1 MNIDIGI
8 GYGNVLF
15 GMTTEDV
22 IKVLGQ
28 PSKTVT
34 ARDDGFEYIYNSLKI
49 KLFFGYEENERLY
62 AIEVFNKTATVFST
76 EFIGMP
82 FEKFEIFMKS
92 SNHNY
97 FVRDDYDYFFTVYY
111 EELNATFTVEFDE
124 IISVEFSPL
133 FKDDDTIL
141 WP

>member
-1 MNIDIGI
+1 MNINIGI
-8 GYGNVLF
+8 GYGNILF

-22 IKVLGQ
+22 VNVLGQ
-28 PSKTVT
+28 PSRIVN

-49 KLFFGYEENERLY
+49 KLFFGYEEDERLY
-62 AIEVFNKTATVFST
+62 SIEVFNNTATVFST

-82 FEKFEIFMKS
+82 FEKFKIFMKS
-92 SNHNY
+92 NEHSHFEYDN
-97 FVRDDYDYFFTVYY
+97 YDYFFTVFY

-124 IISVEFSPL
+124 ITSLEFSPL